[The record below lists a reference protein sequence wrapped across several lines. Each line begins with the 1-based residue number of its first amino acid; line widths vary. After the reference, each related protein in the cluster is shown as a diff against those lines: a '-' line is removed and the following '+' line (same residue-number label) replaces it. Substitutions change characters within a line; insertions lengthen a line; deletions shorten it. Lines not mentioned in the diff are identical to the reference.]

1 MLYIHVDT
9 CMSGTFSL
17 ANVFKIVAM
26 VWSKQQQKYTLK
38 NVIHKIVILS
48 PNMYDKPRGV

>member
-9 CMSGTFSL
+9 CMSGIFSL

>member
-1 MLYIHVDT
+1 MLYIHVDK
-9 CMSGTFSL
+9 CMSGIFSL

-48 PNMYDKPRGV
+48 PNMYDKPRSV